1 MRCRYCGK
9 ELALFKRLTGGGGF
23 CSEAHKQSYQDEYN
37 QLALSRL
44 LQAQRKDKTESSGK
58 APEGTVAVEEPAA
71 SEPVIEKSSVQAPA
85 AESTPLEII
94 NLEAAVDEDAVARDA
109 RIRYGQQ
116 SHETHAE
123 AGAESSDQPL
133 AIAEFLRDSPAVALL
148 PDETPRLEPWV
159 EFSSG
164 PA

>member
-9 ELALFKRLTGGGGF
+9 ELALLKRLTGGGGF

-44 LQAQRKDKTESSGK
+44 LQAQRKDKTESAGK

-71 SEPVIEKSSVQAPA
+71 QERVLEERSVQAPA

-94 NLEAAVDEDAVARDA
+94 NL
-109 RIRYGQQ
+109 
-116 SHETHAE
+116 
-123 AGAESSDQPL
+123 
-133 AIAEFLRDSPAVALL
+133 
-148 PDETPRLEPWV
+148 
-159 EFSSG
+159 
-164 PA
+164 